1 VAEAVLFI
9 EQNYREQGHQ
19 RALGYLMEELGKE
32 RFDII
37 HEIAPLLTKSGELE
51 GPLQTI
57 SRHLVGKPLEES
69 LRLAETLP
77 TEMKVIMME
86 KLVGSFV
93 ETGQVDQAKEV
104 LARMPYSERR
114 SRAIEEI
121 LKPLARTDPEAAV
134 SWALALPR
142 AEDVRGAGRQFASAI
157 SSNTNLEALQSAL
170 GKIDDVR
177 FRAAILKQVG
187 KLAGEQGSVASA
199 IQALGISG
207 TERERLVAGSIVSAP
222 STELAALSE
231 EILNMKDAATQ
242 SQAASA
248 YLTRLLTIDEARAAQ
263 WAQNTPPPLREPA
276 LSRLVFDWYHTDS
289 KAASDWVNA
298 LPEGRNRDIAL
309 AALSRRRDTPPNVR
323 NHAVS
328 YLVSKWHRTDATAA
342 FNWVKSL
349 PQGGEGDLARS
360 ALARILKFPD
370 RNAAAEVA
378 AQISDVPRRS
388 GIQAELG
395 IREDIRLQSPLVQ

>member
-1 VAEAVLFI
+1 MDLRLKALAVAGVGLVSFLAWYVAQPLPSNQQDADGSGDSSGRTSTLSPSSPSPVGRRWEDQFNEAVDSAAENAREAAISPQRLRDQNLLAAGRRSVAEAVLFI

-77 TEMKVIMME
+77 TEMKVILME

-93 ETGQVDQAKEV
+93 ETGQVDQAKAV

-170 GKIDDVR
+170 GKIHDVR

-207 TERERLVAGSIVSAP
+207 TERERLVAGSIGAP
-222 STELAALSE
+222 
-231 EILNMKDAATQ
+231 
-242 SQAASA
+242 
-248 YLTRLLTIDEARAAQ
+248 R
-263 WAQNTPPPLREPA
+263 PP
-276 LSRLVFDWYHTDS
+276 S
-289 KAASDWVNA
+289 
-298 LPEGRNRDIAL
+298 
-309 AALSRRRDTPPNVR
+309 
-323 NHAVS
+323 
-328 YLVSKWHRTDATAA
+328 
-342 FNWVKSL
+342 
-349 PQGGEGDLARS
+349 
-360 ALARILKFPD
+360 
-370 RNAAAEVA
+370 
-378 AQISDVPRRS
+378 
-388 GIQAELG
+388 
-395 IREDIRLQSPLVQ
+395 